1 MMAAAQPYR
10 GYDDNPCRPRHFK
23 PPPCAPVIPEGPAR
37 KAIDACRTR
46 LLFTSILF
54 ACVFA
59 VVALRVV
66 EIVLLENGTAQSH
79 MPRFRI
85 AAPPAPARADI
96 VDRNGRLLAT
106 TLDSPSLYANPKQIL
121 DPAEATRK
129 LVSAFP
135 TMKSLEVYAKL
146 TSGKSF
152 VYLKRHLAPR
162 EQYEVN
168 QLGIPGLQFQH
179 EERRVYPD
187 GTLTAHVV
195 GYTGIDNAGFAGI
208 ERGLDKALKNRREPL
223 QLSLD
228 LRIQYILREEL
239 QRVIDDFT
247 GKAAAGLIMDVN
259 TGEVLSMVSLPDFD
273 PNHPGAVDPDHPG
286 LSFADRMFNRDTLG
300 VYELGSIFKIFT
312 VAMALD
318 AGTSTLSSTY
328 DATHDIN
335 IGRFTIGDYHGK
347 HRVLNVPEI
356 LMYSSNIGAAK
367 MAVTAGGQRQR
378 EFLARLGLLKAP
390 RIEVS
395 EAAAPHFPVKWR
407 EVNVMTIAF
416 GHGISVTPL
425 SFASAAAALVNGGVL
440 RPATL
445 IKLPLGETPQ
455 GQQVISPKTSEP
467 MRKLMR
473 LVVER
478 GTGTM
483 AAAPGYVV
491 GGKTGT
497 AEKLSGRH
505 YAEKKL
511 LSSFVGIFPIND
523 PKYLVLTVVDEP
535 HPNKQSH
542 GYATA
547 GWTVAPATSRIVQRI
562 APLLGVQPVDEASP
576 EVQRALMVESL
587 QGKRLEAY

>member
-1 MMAAAQPYR
+1 MIAVQPYHD
-10 GYDDNPCRPRHFK
+10 YNDNPCRPRHFK

-37 KAIDACRTR
+37 KALEASRAR
-46 LLFTSILF
+46 LFLTGILF

-59 VVALRVV
+59 AVALRVV
-66 EIVLLENGTAQSH
+66 EVVLLEGGTAQSH

-85 AAPPAPARADI
+85 PGPPAPARADI
-96 VDRNGRLLAT
+96 VDRNGMLLAT
-106 TLDSPSLYANPKQIL
+106 TIDSPSVYGNPKQIL
-121 DPAEATRK
+121 DSADATRK
-129 LVSAFP
+129 LVKVFPSLKSA
-135 TMKSLEVYAKL
+135 EVYAKL

-152 VYLKRHLAPR
+152 VYLKRHLTPR

-168 QLGIPGLQFQH
+168 QLGIPGVQFQH
-179 EERRVYPD
+179 EERRIYPD
-187 GTLTAHVV
+187 GTLTAHVI

-208 ERGLDKALKNRREPL
+208 ERGLDSTLKDRREPL

-228 LRIQYILREEL
+228 LRGQYILREEL

-247 GKAAAGLIMDVN
+247 AKGAAGLIMDVN
-259 TGEVLSMVSLPDFD
+259 TGEILSMVSLPDFD
-273 PNHPGAVDPDHPG
+273 PNHPGAIDPDHPDI
-286 LSFADRMFNRDTLG
+286 SIADRMFNRDTLG

-318 AGTSTLSSTY
+318 AGTSTLASTY
-328 DATHDIN
+328 DASHDIN

-347 HRVLNVPEI
+347 HRVLSVPEI

-367 MAVTAGGQRQR
+367 IAVAAGGQRQR
-378 EFLARLGLLKAP
+378 DFLARLGLLKPAK
-390 RIEVS
+390 IEIS
-395 EAAAPHFPVKWR
+395 EVGAPHYPAKWR

-425 SFASAAAALVNGGVL
+425 SFATAAAALVNGGVL
-440 RPATL
+440 RQATVV
-445 IKLPLGETPQ
+445 KLPSGSAPP
-455 GQQVISPKTSEP
+455 GQQVISAKTSEQ
-467 MRKLMR
+467 MRSLMR
-473 LVVER
+473 LVVEH

-497 AEKLSGRH
+497 ADKVSGRH
-505 YAEKKL
+505 YAERKL
-511 LSSFVGIFPIND
+511 LSSFVGVFPIND
-523 PKYLVLTVVDEP
+523 PKYLVLTMVDEP

-547 GWTVAPATSRIVQRI
+547 GWTVAPATSRIIERI
-562 APLLGVQPVDEASP
+562 APLLGVQPVDESSP

-587 QGKRLEAY
+587 QGKRIEAY

>member
-1 MMAAAQPYR
+1 MAAVQPF
-10 GYDDNPCRPRHFK
+10 DDNPCRPRHFK
-23 PPPCAPVIPEGPAR
+23 PPPCAPVVPEGPAR
-37 KAIDACRTR
+37 QALEACRSR
-46 LLFTSILF
+46 LFFTSVLF

-59 VVALRVV
+59 VVALRIVEVV
-66 EIVLLENGTAQSH
+66 VLEGGSAQSH

-85 AAPPAPARADI
+85 PVPPVPARTDI
-96 VDRNGRLLAT
+96 VDRNGKLLAT
-106 TLDSPSLYANPKQIL
+106 TLDSPSVYANPRQIL
-121 DPAEATRK
+121 DPSDATRK
-129 LVSAFP
+129 LVKAFP
-135 TMKSLEVYAKL
+135 SLKSEDVYAKL

-152 VYLKRHLAPR
+152 VYIKRRLTPR

-195 GYTGIDNAGFAGI
+195 GYTGIDNSGFAGI
-208 ERGLDKALKNRREPL
+208 ERGLDDTLKDHRDPL

-228 LRIQYILREEL
+228 LRIQYVLREEL

-247 GKAAAGLIMDVN
+247 AKGAAGLIMDVN
-259 TGEVLSMVSLPDFD
+259 SGEVLAMVSLPDFD
-273 PNHPGAVDPDHPG
+273 PNYPGAPDPDHPT
-286 LSFADRMFNRDTLG
+286 LSFADRMFNRNTLG

-318 AGTSTLSSTY
+318 YGTSTLASTY
-328 DATHDIN
+328 DASHPIN

-367 MAVTAGGQRQR
+367 MAMAAGGQKQR
-378 EFLARLGLLKAP
+378 EFLSRIGLLKAP
-390 RIEVS
+390 KIEVAEIGS
-395 EAAAPHFPVKWR
+395 PHFPGKWR
-407 EVNVMTIAF
+407 DVNVMTIAF

-440 RPATL
+440 RQATL
-445 IKLPLGETPQ
+445 LKQAPGYAPP
-455 GQQVISPKTSEP
+455 GQQVLSPKTSEQ

-473 LVVER
+473 LVVEH

-497 AEKLSGRH
+497 ADKVSGRH
-505 YAEKKL
+505 YEDRKL
-511 LSSFVGIFPIND
+511 LSSFVGVFPIND
-523 PKYLVLTVVDEP
+523 PKYLVLTMVDEP

-562 APLLGVQPVDEASP
+562 APLLGVDPVDESSP
-576 EVQRALMVESL
+576 EIQRALAVDGL
-587 QGKRLEAY
+587 QGKKIEAY

>member
-1 MMAAAQPYR
+1 MTIGASFVN
-10 GYDDNPCRPRHFK
+10 DNPCRPRHFK
-23 PPPCAPVIPEGPAR
+23 PPPCAPVVPAGPAW
-37 KAIDACRTR
+37 KALEACRTR
-46 LLFTSILF
+46 LFFTSVLF

-59 VVALRVV
+59 AVALRVV
-66 EIVLLENGTAQSH
+66 EIVLLAGGTAQSH

-85 AAPPAPARADI
+85 PLPPTPARADI
-96 VDRNGRLLAT
+96 VDYNGRLLAT
-106 TLDSPSLYANPKQIL
+106 TLDSPSVYANPKQIL
-121 DPAEATRK
+121 DPADATRK
-129 LVSAFP
+129 LLKAFP
-135 TMKSLEVYAKL
+135 NLNADEVYIKL

-152 VYLKRHLAPR
+152 VYIKRRLTPR

-168 QLGIPGLQFQH
+168 QLGVPGVQFQH

-187 GTLTAHVV
+187 GALTAHVV

-208 ERGLDKALKNRREPL
+208 ERGLDDTLTNRRDPL

-228 LRIQYILREEL
+228 LRIQYVLREEL

-247 GKAAAGLIMDVN
+247 AKGAAGLIMDVN

-273 PNHPGAVDPDHPG
+273 PNHPGASDPEHPG
-286 LSFADRMFNRDTLG
+286 ISLADRMFNRNTLG

-318 AGTSTLSSTY
+318 YGTSTLASTY
-328 DATHDIN
+328 DASHGIN

-347 HRVLNVPEI
+347 HRVLSVPEI

-367 MAVTAGGQRQR
+367 MAMAAGGQRQR
-378 EFLARLGLLKAP
+378 EFLARLGLLKTP
-390 RIEVS
+390 KIEVS
-395 EAAAPHFPVKWR
+395 EIGAPHFPGKWR

-416 GHGISVTPL
+416 GHGISVSPL

-445 IKLPLGETPQ
+445 VKLPPGYAPP
-455 GQQVISPKTSEP
+455 GQQVISPKTSEQ

-473 LVVER
+473 LVVEH

-497 AEKLSGRH
+497 ADKVSGRH

-511 LSSFVGIFPIND
+511 LSSFVGVFPIND
-523 PKYLVLTVVDEP
+523 PKYLVLTMVDEP
-535 HPNKQSH
+535 HPNRQSH

-562 APLLGVQPVDEASP
+562 APLLGVQPVDESSP
-576 EVQRALMVESL
+576 EIQKALMVESL
-587 QGKRLEAY
+587 QGRRVENY